1 MKEQGKWLAGALGV
15 VAALGAGAARATE
28 VQGALYGDLRL
39 SFDYV
44 EDRTGTAGPAYAGT
58 DNQSVW
64 GIKVATSRGGVNV
77 FGGYERF
84 IDADDPAAGVP
95 VEVTRLAYLGLTSQ
109 CGTLK
114 AGRHATAYSEAG
126 RKLDPFY
133 NTAAAG
139 TYGIATAGSIFGG
152 GNSHGSSTGFNA
164 DILGAAIAAD
174 HFSYRSPSFAG
185 FSGNVALFLDDQTGS
200 ADQDHGYGAG
210 VEYLGHGVTAG
221 LQYIDASGANDLT
234 WGTDTGAARLY
245 AGYAHTRFGAG
256 ASWERHDLP
265 GATTANYLMVSGWY
279 GIFDGTRIAVS
290 VGVEDDSA
298 TEGDSQRIG
307 IFHDVIEDFTVW
319 AAARRYNGPASTDA
333 DVITVGASYKFNLGF
348 SDD

>member
-1 MKEQGKWLAGALGV
+1 MNLQGKWLAGALGAF
-15 VAALGAGAARATE
+15 AALGAGTAGATE

-39 SFDYV
+39 SLDYV
-44 EDRTGTAGPAYAGT
+44 EDRTGTPGPAYEGT

-64 GIKVATSRGGVNV
+64 GIKVSTTRGGVNV

-84 IDADDPAAGVP
+84 IDADDSPFGLP
-95 VEVTRLAYLGLTSQ
+95 VEFTRLAYIGLNSM
-109 CGTLK
+109 CGTIK
-114 AGRHATAYSEAG
+114 VGRHVTAYSEAG
-126 RKLDPFY
+126 RKIDPFY
-133 NTAAAG
+133 NTAASG
-139 TYGIATAGSIFGG
+139 TYGIATAGSLYGG

-164 DILGAAIAAD
+164 DLVDGAIAED

-185 FSGNVALFLDDQTGS
+185 FSGNVALFLDDQTGT

-221 LQYIDASGANDLT
+221 LQFIEAKGANSIS

-245 AGYAHTRFGAG
+245 ASYAHTRFGAG

-265 GATTANYLMVSGWY
+265 GAVTANYLMVSGWF
-279 GIFDGTRIAVS
+279 GITDATRIAVS

-298 TEGDSQRIG
+298 TEGDSQRVG

-319 AAARRYNGPASTDA
+319 AAARRYNGPADTDA
-333 DVITVGASYKFNLGF
+333 DVVTVGASYKFNLGF
-348 SDD
+348 TDN